1 MHGNEFLASVLT
13 LVLRKQLLVERY
25 LRRAGS
31 SELEATISCRDGVAR
46 IKGCAQVRIWTTRH
60 PVE

>member
-13 LVLRKQLLVERY
+13 LILRKQLLVERH

-31 SELEATISCRDGVAR
+31 SRLEATISCRNGAAGL
-46 IKGCAQVRIWTTRH
+46 KGCAQVRVWTSRH